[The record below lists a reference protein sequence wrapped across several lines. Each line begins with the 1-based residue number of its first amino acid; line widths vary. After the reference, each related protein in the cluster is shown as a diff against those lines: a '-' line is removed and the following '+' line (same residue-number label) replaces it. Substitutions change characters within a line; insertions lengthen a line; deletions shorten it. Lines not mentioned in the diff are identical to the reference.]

1 MKLLRGI
8 LWVLTALLT
17 ALEVCLAWLWLKLTL
32 YVMEYGRAENPYAAE
47 DAEITGII
55 AALLLPLTL
64 AALIWAVRRI
74 MLRYKSC
81 ERRDRGEE
89 YADDLL

>member
-17 ALEVCLAWLWLKLTL
+17 ALEVCLAWLWLKGTL

-47 DAEITGII
+47 GAELAGIF

-64 AALIWAVRRI
+64 AALIWAARRVI
-74 MLRYKSC
+74 FWYKSC

>member
-1 MKLLRGI
+1 MLLRGM

-89 YADDLL
+89 